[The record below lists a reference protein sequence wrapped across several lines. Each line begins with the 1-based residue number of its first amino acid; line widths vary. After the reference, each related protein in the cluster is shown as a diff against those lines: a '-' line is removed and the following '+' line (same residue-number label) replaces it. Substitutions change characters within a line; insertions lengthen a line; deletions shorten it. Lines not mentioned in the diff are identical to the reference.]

1 MRIRIG
7 LTVCG
12 IAALAMGGVAGC
24 GSGGSSSAAGGTS
37 TAGGASTAGGTSTAT
52 AAAPSWAAALG
63 SGVTVTGPGGVSAG
77 DGSPGGVLLT
87 GVNDLESGQY
97 AKICDVV
104 QPSAQ
109 SQCESDLSS
118 VAPSAIASLMPT
130 FKNYEISYTAIQGD
144 EALVGATGTIC
155 APDQTPSCE
164 TNSDP
169 AAIFDSGK
177 SFAALWTAAT
187 NASSNAYGLSQ
198 EIKVNG
204 TWYGYSPSGF

>member
-1 MRIRIG
+1 M
-7 LTVCG
+7 CG
-12 IAALAMGGVAGC
+12 IAALAMVGVAGC
-24 GSGGSSSAAGGTS
+24 GSGGSSSAAGGTK
-37 TAGGASTAGGTSTAT
+37 TPGGASTPGGGQTTT

-87 GVNDLESGQY
+87 GVNDLQSGQY

-109 SQCESDLSS
+109 SQCKSDLSS
-118 VAPSAIASLMPT
+118 VPAPSLATLMPT
-130 FKNYEISYTAIQGD
+130 FKNFEISYTAIKGD
-144 EALVGATGTIC
+144 QALVGATGTIC

-177 SFAALWTAAT
+177 SFAALWTAAS
-187 NASSNAYGLSQ
+187 NATSNAYGLSQ

-204 TWYGYSPSGF
+204 MWYGYSPSGF